1 MFTQIQKNGQFAIM
15 LNSGEI
21 LAVSFSSYA
30 RALAAGEG
38 IGYTLFI
45 DFRIVSN

>member
-1 MFTQIQKNGQFAIM
+1 MYTQIQKNEQFLIM

-30 RALAAGEG
+30 RALVAGESM
-38 IGYTLFI
+38 GYTLFI
-45 DFRIVSN
+45 DFRIVSL